1 MFYFG
6 QSLLFA
12 GDIKKENQN
21 DKQGIIS
28 APNFKTAC
36 LFLNQFMTIM
46 ENRQISTKR
55 NCCNCLPQS
64 ILCAKS
70 NSILFVVVID
80 RETEMS
86 FYFLSISYKR
96 GNILNVELP
105 STTELISYRN
115 KYHPNANS
123 TICQRSGKLVEID
136 NQFRLIKEQKKAP
149 KVSEQIVFH
158 E

>member
-46 ENRQISTKR
+46 ENRQIQR
-55 NCCNCLPQS
+55 EIVAIACPNPFCVQNQ
-64 ILCAKS
+64 IQ
-70 NSILFVVVID
+70 FQYVVVID
-80 RETEMS
+80 RETEMR
-86 FYFLSISYKR
+86 F
-96 GNILNVELP
+96 
-105 STTELISYRN
+105 
-115 KYHPNANS
+115 
-123 TICQRSGKLVEID
+123 
-136 NQFRLIKEQKKAP
+136 
-149 KVSEQIVFH
+149 
-158 E
+158 